1 MWKRKRQQQST
12 EMTIAIERARERRMA
27 EERRREEEQKAAA
40 AKKLRALDE
49 KLQKKDGQ
57 SDEDATDGDAES
69 SPPAKFVNAVSINL
83 FLLISFSLSVKLK
96 VNLFLSP
103 SRGGISCSC
112 HRRVPIQA
120 QKRPKV
126 PPI

>member
-1 MWKRKRQQQST
+1 MPRPGGPPGPAVPGDEEEEEMWKRKRQQQST

-57 SDEDATDGDAES
+57 SDEDLTDGDAEA
-69 SPPAKFVNAVSINL
+69 SPPAKFVNAVSCAND
-83 FLLISFSLSVKLK
+83 
-96 VNLFLSP
+96 
-103 SRGGISCSC
+103 
-112 HRRVPIQA
+112 
-120 QKRPKV
+120 
-126 PPI
+126 